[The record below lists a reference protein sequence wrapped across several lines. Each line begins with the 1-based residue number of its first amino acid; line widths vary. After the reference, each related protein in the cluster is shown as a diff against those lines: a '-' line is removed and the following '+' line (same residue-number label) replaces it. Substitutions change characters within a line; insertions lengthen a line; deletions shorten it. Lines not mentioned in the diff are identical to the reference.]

1 MKAKGLLAA
10 SALFVSTLNAFS
22 GDRAADR
29 PQGADRSLSENN
41 VLSAHI
47 PTIFDLNKGKD
58 SLPSVFPQGYADLV
72 RRNLEKEAAMQFA
85 RHQLPNNLKD
95 WQRYKLEL
103 RKQIIKKSGVIIDPQ
118 LPLNLKETGSLKK
131 KGYTV
136 KKVSFQTRPGIHATG
151 NLFVPDGEGP
161 FPAVIIMHGHWKGG
175 HTHEIFQSAA
185 SSFAL
190 NGYVSLTIDAF
201 GGGERTTVHG
211 VDEYHGSNLGA
222 SCMNIGESLMGI
234 QISDNMRGVDLL
246 SSLPYVDAS
255 RIGATGASG
264 GGNQTMWLTAIDE
277 RIKAAVPVV
286 SVGTFET
293 YIMKD
298 NCICELLVDGLTL
311 SEESAILAM
320 VAPRAIK
327 MCNHNQDAIPT
338 FLPAEMLRSYR
349 NALPVFKMY
358 GVEDNISYQLFD
370 LPHTYND
377 QDREAVLGWFD
388 LHLKGVGTGAP
399 KKETPFELIPEEQL
413 MVFPEGKRDANVIGV
428 AQYCKDRGTELRKDL
443 LKQTSFNA
451 SVKKKELRDILRVN
465 NVPAV
470 KQAHRYSREGGWD
483 RIALETS
490 DGKLIPVLVQKPSS
504 PAAGYT
510 IVSHPR
516 GKHHIP
522 AGVIEELRKSGSGIV
537 TVDLIGTGE
546 ASSKRGNLMDDDVSF
561 HTISRAELW
570 LGKSLMGEWIKE
582 LHAVISF
589 LGAEYKAQKIQLD
602 GYAEAGLASLFLAA
616 TTGSPNTAT
625 GAGVN
630 IPVIGRVTLRD
641 APASYLFDQRETVNH
656 FTMAIH
662 LPGFLNWGDVSLA
675 AALSGKNI
683 NFINPL
689 TMSGRAIDGDGL
701 AAYQAEYEKL
711 KRTCKT
717 QGKTVFQ

>member
-1 MKAKGLLAA
+1 MKAMKGVLTVLALV
-10 SALFVSTLNAFS
+10 ALALPTFA
-22 GDRAADR
+22 GGIAADS
-29 PQGADRSLSENN
+29 PQDADRSDNNRLPGNTQKISGLS
-41 VLSAHI
+41 
-47 PTIFDLNKGKD
+47 GQKD
-58 SLPSVFPQGYADLV
+58 SLPTVLSPGYGDLV
-72 RRNLEKEAAMQFA
+72 RSNLEDEASIQFA
-85 RHQLPNNLKD
+85 RHQLPNNLDD
-95 WQRYKLEL
+95 WKQYKLEL
-103 RKQIIKKSGVIIDPQ
+103 RKEILKKAGAIVNHQ
-118 LPLNLKETGSLKK
+118 LPLNIKETGSVKM

-136 KKVSFQTRPGIHATG
+136 KKISFQTRPGIHATG
-151 NLFVPDGEGP
+151 NLFVPDGNGP

-201 GGGERTTVHG
+201 GGGERSTVHG

-234 QISDNMRGVDLL
+234 QVSDNMRGVDLL

-264 GGNQTMWLTAIDE
+264 GGNQTMWLTALDE

-286 SVGTFET
+286 SVGTFQT
-293 YIMKD
+293 YVMKD

-358 GVEDNISYQLFD
+358 GVEHNIAYQLFD

-377 QDREAVLGWFD
+377 QDRGAVLGWFD
-388 LHLKGVGTGAP
+388 LHLKGIGTGAA
-399 KKETPFELIPEEQL
+399 KKETPFELIPEDQL
-413 MVFPEGKRDANVIGV
+413 MVFPEGKRDANVVGV
-428 AQYCKDRGTELRKDL
+428 AQYCKERGTELRNAL
-443 LKQTSFNA
+443 LNQTSFNLSGKRKA
-451 SVKKKELRDILRVN
+451 LQEILRVN
-465 NVPAV
+465 DMPVV
-470 KQAHRYSREGGWD
+470 KQAHRYSREAGWD
-483 RIALETS
+483 RVALETS
-490 DGKLIPVLVQKPSS
+490 DGKLIPLLVRKPVQ

-510 IVSHPR
+510 IISHPK
-516 GKHHIP
+516 GKRNISE
-522 AGVIEELRKSGSGIV
+522 ALIEELRKKGSGIAL
-537 TVDLIGTGE
+537 VDLTGTGE
-546 ASSKRGNLMDDDVSF
+546 AASKRGNLMDDDISF

-570 LGKSLMGEWIKE
+570 LGKSVLGEWIKE
-582 LHAVISF
+582 LHAVGSF
-589 LGAEYKAQKIQLD
+589 LGKEYKAQKIRFD
-602 GYAEAGLASLFLAA
+602 GNAETGLASLFLAA
-616 TTGSPNTAT
+616 IAAGTPHTAP
-625 GAGVN
+625 GVN
-630 IPVIGRVTLRD
+630 SNTLVIENITLRD
-641 APASYLFDQRETVNH
+641 APASYLFDQRETVDH

-683 NFINPL
+683 IFVNPL
-689 TMSGRAIDGDGL
+689 TMSGRALDGDAL
-701 AAYQAEYEKL
+701 TAYRAEYAKL
-711 KRTCKT
+711 RLACKA